1 MATPFIDSEV
11 APVQYYHLQSHTP
24 PPAEKTLLW
33 LQGVN
38 DAGPPAIDST
48 SEYAEETPGR
58 TVQMLP
64 GDVPP
69 ERHPLSPPPPPNQP
83 VLAAP
88 SPRKRREDP
97 PSDWIPPSYLQPK
110 TATAE
115 VQSGK
120 SDSKMGLDL
129 EYAVFGDHGAGSE
142 ASYQRTLQQAAG
154 GYPPEHGE
162 DVDLEPEGDLY
173 DDDVDSNEQERPESL
188 MSPNN
193 RTVPI
198 EDPNNSRSPR
208 YLSQSTGPSFG
219 NINRPSS
226 FAPMHMEKGPNVN
239 IQIQPPTD
247 RTVSPFFCLVI
258 QSNSHDIK
266 PPHFTRLA
274 LSNRHWNMQQ
284 SRSGRQSTISEMTD
298 PAGQIS
304 DEMQNLWMGG
314 GGLPPI
320 KTQGTGTSAKWK
332 PPPESIASETSFF
345 KNTGPTS
352 VHASAAPFSSSGPVT
367 AQATGNRVVPQ
378 STGTTNRQSMTRGAP
393 VQPQMTGMSSM
404 TGTSGKQSTRGA
416 PVAPQMTG
424 RSTATGTGRHSM
436 GGGRAPLQ
444 QQPTG
449 MTSSRQSTAR
459 MQPQVTGSKSSKVIP
474 QMTGKSA
481 RTSMSRAGQSVVQPP
496 SRAAGSAVGGQ
507 STTTGR
513 AKSPLG
519 QPSVTGGGYQSFGDM
534 MNDPMMNDGASYADE
549 GDEGHYPGAYPGT
562 DGNSFAGE
570 GMAYMGEDFG
580 RAPSVAESTHTL
592 RGEKKLHPFAGSAVA
607 PSEGGMHPL
616 RSVPPSEAG
625 GSIAPPY
632 RTGSPAGSRVSHRRS
647 TSGAGGPPSA
657 DRSGTPPRSYHNHN
671 HNHSHGDS
679 TPTPSESGFIDR
691 VPEMSER
698 ELLEVLKTPRTSY
711 TVSPSVLAEEVSRTH
726 YHDEDLCI
734 LLHAAEDPSQHEVIR
749 KAVRKAAKMRIK
761 RLGIE
766 DERRHEPLSIA
777 APPDASVAPQ
787 WARPLFDM
795 LQDAQTRLESLEGG
809 RNRIEA
815 PPSHMGSHRRGSD
828 AGFDLNVG
836 RTPVTAHG
844 NIDGSTVPSGT
855 HVGES
860 VLGGKTADYQ
870 HNLEDELPDHM
881 REHFQDPGTIRQ
893 ALREF
898 LNPDEHERSVG
909 PGTAMD
915 RSVFGRGESLY
926 GQDQEQSIAGGEGDV
941 EEELYKLRVKQPPP
955 RSELSHNGEI
965 PGIPDEDRDDPP
977 PQSAVSAPPDRDRAL
992 QTYQPPPVWQRVH
1005 QRLLNWAMVWPLG
1018 ELDKALGSTE
1028 RGHQVEEI
1036 ALSVW
1041 CTQVYKRYVR
1051 ARMSEGGGDPSK
1063 VDRMYVPPNM
1073 ADAISTAVYN
1083 GRHGDACQMLKDLWT
1098 PFGLDGMPRLIIVL
1112 ARHRRDEHHWVTHR
1126 FSLPDGQLSTY
1137 DTYPEKSL
1145 PDGRPLGWWFAIR
1158 SAWPHASYPPADALV
1173 QKMVR
1178 INRPLQLLVDCSVA
1192 AAAIWRNLL
1201 MGSKAERSV
1210 DLERLRDL
1218 ISTEVKSLKQRKEM
1232 GRLTVSNSR
1241 HDD

>member
-33 LQGVN
+33 LQGVD
-38 DAGPPAIDST
+38 DADAPAWDST
-48 SEYAEETPGR
+48 SEYAQETPGR

-69 ERHPLSPPPPPNQP
+69 ERHPLSPPPPPTQP
-83 VLAAP
+83 VLAVP

-110 TATAE
+110 QTE
-115 VQSGK
+115 EQSGR

-154 GYPPEHGE
+154 QYPADHGPEE
-162 DVDLEPEGDLY
+162 IDVEPEADLY

-198 EDPNNSRSPR
+198 EAPDNSRSPR

-226 FAPMHMEKGPNVN
+226 FAPMHMEKGTGNLN

-247 RTVSPFFCLVI
+247 R
-258 QSNSHDIK
+258 SH
-266 PPHFTRLA
+266 
-274 LSNRHWNMQQ
+274 
-284 SRSGRQSTISEMTD
+284 SRTGRESEITAD
-298 PAGQIS
+298 PVGQIS
-304 DEMQNLWMGG
+304 DEMQHLWNGG

-320 KTQGTGTSAKWK
+320 KTQGTGTSARWK
-332 PPPESIASETSFF
+332 PPPESVSEFSETSFF
-345 KNTGPTS
+345 KNAGPPGS
-352 VHASAAPFSSSGPVT
+352 VHASAFPLPASDPVT
-367 AQATGNRVVPQ
+367 AQVTGTAGRVVPQ
-378 STGTTNRQSMTRGAP
+378 STGMSSRQSMPRGAP
-393 VQPQMTGMSSM
+393 VPVQPQTTGMTGR
-404 TGTSGKQSTRGA
+404 QSTRGG
-416 PVAPQMTG
+416 PIAPQMTG
-424 RSTATGTGRHSM
+424 KQSTSGGRQSM
-436 GGGRAPLQ
+436 GGSRAPLQ
-444 QQPTG
+444 QQQTGVTG

-474 QMTGKSA
+474 QMTGKSG
-481 RTSMSRAGQSVVQPP
+481 RTSMSRAGQSVVQPAP
-496 SRAAGSAVGGQ
+496 RHSGPGSAVGGQ

-519 QPSVTGGGYQSFGDM
+519 KSSMTGGGYQSFGDVM
-534 MNDPMMNDGASYADE
+534 HDPMMNDSASYADE
-549 GDEGHYPGAYPGT
+549 GDEGQYPGAYPGT

-570 GMAYMGEDFG
+570 GMAYLGEDIG
-580 RAPSVAESTHTL
+580 RAPSVAESTNTL
-592 RGEKKLHPFAGSAVA
+592 RGEKKLHPLAGSAVA

-625 GSIAPPY
+625 GSQAPY
-632 RTGSPAGSRVSHRRS
+632 RTGSPAGSRISHRRS
-647 TSGAGGPPSA
+647 ASGTGGPPA
-657 DRSGTPPRSYHNHN
+657 DRSGTPTRSYHNHS
-671 HNHSHGDS
+671 HSHHSHGDS

-734 LLHAAEDPSQHEVIR
+734 LLHAAEDPNQHEVIR
-749 KAVRKAAKMRIK
+749 KAVRKAAKTRLK
-761 RLGIE
+761 RLAIE
-766 DERRHEPLSIA
+766 DEKRREPLSIA
-777 APPDASVAPQ
+777 APPDSNVAPQ

-815 PPSHMGSHRRGSD
+815 PPSHMGSHRPGSD

-844 NIDGSTVPSGT
+844 NIDASTHASGT
-855 HVGES
+855 NVDES

-870 HNLEDELPDHM
+870 HNPEDDYPDHM
-881 REHFQDPGTIRQ
+881 REHIQDPGTIRQ
-893 ALREF
+893 ALRDF
-898 LNPDEHERSVG
+898 LHPDERERSVIGGQSFAG

-915 RSVFGRGESLY
+915 RSVFGRGESVF
-926 GQDQEQSIAGGEGDV
+926 GHEQEQSIAGGEGDV

-955 RSELSHNGEI
+955 RSDNGEI
-965 PGIPDEDRDDPP
+965 PGIPDEDRHDDPP
-977 PQSAVSAPPDRDRAL
+977 PQSAISAPPERDRAL
-992 QTYQPPPVWQRVH
+992 QQYQAPPVWQRVH
-1005 QRLLNWAMVWPLG
+1005 QRLLNWAMVWPLT
-1018 ELDKALGSTE
+1018 ELDKALASTE

-1051 ARMSEGGGDPSK
+1051 ARMSEGGGDASK

-1098 PFGLDGMPRLIIVL
+1098 PFGLETMPRLIIVL

-1158 SAWPHASYPPADALV
+1158 SAWPHSSYPPADALV

-1241 HDD
+1241 HED

>member
-33 LQGVN
+33 LQGVS

-64 GDVPP
+64 GDMPP
-69 ERHPLSPPPPPNQP
+69 EHHPLSPPPPPNQP
-83 VLAAP
+83 ALVAP

-110 TATAE
+110 TAE

-154 GYPPEHGE
+154 GYPPGEHGAE
-162 DVDLEPEGDLY
+162 ELDIEPEGDLY
-173 DDDVDSNEQERPESL
+173 DDD
-188 MSPNN
+188 
-193 RTVPI
+193 VPI

-226 FAPMHMEKGPNVN
+226 FAPMHMEKGPGNVN

-247 RTVSPFFCLVI
+247 RT
-258 QSNSHDIK
+258 H
-266 PPHFTRLA
+266 
-274 LSNRHWNMQQ
+274 
-284 SRSGRQSTISEMTD
+284 SRTGRESELTD
-298 PAGQIS
+298 PVGDIS
-304 DEMQNLWMGG
+304 DEMQNLWTGG
-314 GGLPPI
+314 GVLPPI
-320 KTQGTGTSAKWK
+320 KTQGTGTSARWK
-332 PPPESIASETSFF
+332 PPPDSAASETSFF
-345 KNTGPTS
+345 KNSGPAGS
-352 VHASAAPFSSSGPVT
+352 VHASAAPLPSSGPIT

-378 STGTTNRQSMTRGAP
+378 STGMSNRQSTTRGTSIP
-393 VQPQMTGMSSM
+393 VQPQMTGM
-404 TGTSGKQSTRGA
+404 TGKQSTRGG
-416 PVAPQMTG
+416 PIAPQMTG
-424 RSTATGTGRHSM
+424 KQSTTAGRQSTGGS
-436 GGGRAPLQ
+436 RAPLQ
-444 QQPTG
+444 QQQTG

-459 MQPQVTGSKSSKVIP
+459 VQPQVTGSKSSKVIP

-481 RTSMSRAGQSVVQPP
+481 RTSMSRSGQSVSQSGPRHSYP
-496 SRAAGSAVGGQ
+496 GPGSAVGGQ

-519 QPSVTGGGYQSFGDM
+519 KASVTGGGYQSFGELMHDP
-534 MNDPMMNDGASYADE
+534 MNDDASYADE
-549 GDEGHYPGAYPGT
+549 MDDGQYPGAYPGT

-570 GMAYMGEDFG
+570 GMAYMGEDIG
-580 RAPSVAESTHTL
+580 RAPSVAESANTL
-592 RGEKKLHPFAGSAVA
+592 RGEKKLHPLAGSAVA

-625 GSIAPPY
+625 GSVAPPY
-632 RTGSPAGSRVSHRRS
+632 RTGSPAGSRISHRRS
-647 TSGAGGPPSA
+647 ASGAGGPPG
-657 DRSGTPPRSYHNHN
+657 DRSGTPTRSYHNH
-671 HNHSHGDS
+671 HSHGDP
-679 TPTPSESGFIDR
+679 TPTPSEAGFIDR
-691 VPEMSER
+691 VPDMSER

-711 TVSPSVLAEEVSRTH
+711 TVSPSVLAEEVNRTH

-734 LLHAAEDPSQHEVIR
+734 LLHAAEDPNQHEVIR

-766 DERRHEPLSIA
+766 EEKRRHEPLSIA
-777 APPDASVAPQ
+777 APPDSSVAPP

-795 LQDAQTRLESLEGG
+795 LQDAHTRLESLEGG

-815 PPSHMGSHRRGSD
+815 PPSHMGSHRPGSD

-844 NIDGSTVPSGT
+844 NIDASTVPSGT

-870 HNLEDELPDHM
+870 NNMDDDLPDHM
-881 REHFQDPGTIRQ
+881 REHLQDPGTIRQ

-898 LNPDEHERSVG
+898 LHPDEHERSVG

-915 RSVFGRGESLY
+915 RSVFGRGESVY
-926 GQDQEQSIAGGEGDV
+926 GQEQDQSIAGGEGDV
-941 EEELYKLRVKQPPP
+941 EEELYKLRVKQPLA
-955 RSELSHNGEI
+955 RSVSPNGEI
-965 PGIPDEDRDDPP
+965 PDIPGEDRNDEP
-977 PQSAVSAPPDRDRAL
+977 PQSAVSAPPDRDRAV
-992 QTYQPPPVWQRVH
+992 QSYQPPPVWQRVH
-1005 QRLLNWAMVWPLG
+1005 QRLLNWAMVWPLT
-1018 ELDKALGSTE
+1018 ELDKALASTE

-1051 ARMSEGGGDPSK
+1051 ARMSEGGGDASK

-1241 HDD
+1241 NDD

>member
-24 PPAEKTLLW
+24 PLLW

-38 DAGPPAIDST
+38 DAGPLSHPAVDST
-48 SEYAEETPGR
+48 SEYAAETPGQ

-64 GDVPP
+64 GDAP
-69 ERHPLSPPPPPNQP
+69 ERHPLSPPPPPPQP

-88 SPRKRREDP
+88 SPRKRREEP

-110 TATAE
+110 VAE
-115 VQSGK
+115 EQSGK
-120 SDSKMGLDL
+120 SESKMGLDL
-129 EYAVFGDHGAGSE
+129 EYVFGDHGAGSE

-154 GYPPEHGE
+154 GYPTEEHNGE
-162 DVDLEPEGDLY
+162 ELDIEPEGDLY

-226 FAPMHMEKGPNVN
+226 FAPMHTMMEKGPNVN

-247 RTVSPFFCLVI
+247 RT
-258 QSNSHDIK
+258 H
-266 PPHFTRLA
+266 
-274 LSNRHWNMQQ
+274 
-284 SRSGRQSTISEMTD
+284 SRTGRESEITMD
-298 PAGQIS
+298 PVGQIT
-304 DEMQNLWMGG
+304 DEMDNLWSGSA
-314 GGLPPI
+314 LPPI

-332 PPPESIASETSFF
+332 FGVGLARRSSNRVLSSRLYDRDSKNPKEPPTESAGSEASFYR
-345 KNTGPTS
+345 N
-352 VHASAAPFSSSGPVT
+352 SGPIGSGYGNV
-367 AQATGNRVVPQ
+367 APPHTGLVSTQITGSRGVAPQ
-378 STGTTNRQSMTRGAP
+378 QTGTTNRQSTARGTQVP
-393 VQPQMTGMSSM
+393 VQPQMTGM
-404 TGTSGKQSTRGA
+404 TGKQSTRGA
-416 PVAPQMTG
+416 PIAPQMTG
-424 RSTATGTGRHSM
+424 KQSTAGGRHSM
-436 GGGRAPLQ
+436 GASRGAPIQPQ
-444 QQPTG
+444 QTG
-449 MTSSRQSTAR
+449 MTNSRQSTAR
-459 MQPQVTGSKSSKVIP
+459 VQPQMTGSKSSKVIP
-474 QMTGKSA
+474 QMTGKSG
-481 RTSMSRAGQSVVQPP
+481 RTSMSRAGQSVSQPGP
-496 SRAAGSAVGGQ
+496 RHSIAGSAVGGQ
-507 STTTGR
+507 STTPGR

-519 QPSVTGGGYQSFGDM
+519 RGSVTGGYQSFGDM
-534 MNDPMMNDGASYADE
+534 MQDPAMNDNASYADE
-549 GDEGHYPGAYPGT
+549 LDEGQYPGAYPGT

-570 GMAYMGEDFG
+570 GMAYMGEDIG
-580 RAPSVAESTHTL
+580 RAPSVAESANTL
-592 RGEKKLHPFAGSAVA
+592 RGEKKLHPLAGSAVA

-632 RTGSPAGSRVSHRRS
+632 RTGSPAGSRISHRRS
-647 TSGAGGPPSA
+647 ASGAGGPPA
-657 DRSGTPPRSYHNHN
+657 DRSGTPTRSYHNH
-671 HNHSHGDS
+671 HSHGDS
-679 TPTPSESGFIDR
+679 TPTPSEAGFIDR
-691 VPEMSER
+691 VPDMSER

-766 DERRHEPLSIA
+766 DESN
-777 APPDASVAPQ
+777 VAPQ

-815 PPSHMGSHRRGSD
+815 PPSHIGSHRPPSD
-828 AGFDLNVG
+828 AGFDLNIG
-836 RTPVTAHG
+836 RTPMTAHG
-844 NIDGSTVPSGT
+844 NIDASTVPSGT

-870 HNLEDELPDHM
+870 QPLEDEFPDHS
-881 REHFQDPGTIRQ
+881 REHIQDPGTIRQ

-898 LNPDEHERSVG
+898 LHPDEHEQSVAGGRSFAG

-915 RSVFGRGESLY
+915 RSVFGRGESVF
-926 GQDQEQSIAGGEGDV
+926 GHEQEPSIAGGEGDV

-955 RSELSHNGEI
+955 RSEVSHNGEVPEI
-965 PGIPDEDRDDPP
+965 PGEDRNDDHP

-992 QTYQPPPVWQRVH
+992 QTYQAPPVWQRVH
-1005 QRLLNWAMVWPLG
+1005 QRLLNWAMVWPLT
-1018 ELDKALGSTE
+1018 ELDKALASTE

-1051 ARMSEGGGDPSK
+1051 ARMSEGGGDVSK

-1098 PFGLDGMPRLIIVL
+1098 PFGLEGMPRLIIVL

-1126 FSLPDGQLSTY
+1126 QVA
-1137 DTYPEKSL
+1137 
-1145 PDGRPLGWWFAIR
+1145 PLGWWFAIR

-1232 GRLTVSNSR
+1232 GRLTVSTSR
-1241 HDD
+1241 NDD

>member
-11 APVQYYHLQSHTP
+11 APVQYLHLQSHTP

-33 LQGVN
+33 LQGVG
-38 DAGPPAIDST
+38 DADVPSWDST
-48 SEYAEETPGR
+48 SEYAQETPGQ

-69 ERHPLSPPPPPNQP
+69 ERHPLSPPPPPTQP
-83 VLAAP
+83 VLAVP

-110 TATAE
+110 HQE
-115 VQSGK
+115 EQSGK

-154 GYPPEHGE
+154 GYPPGDHNPEE
-162 DVDLEPEGDLY
+162 IDVDVEPEGDLY

-226 FAPMHMEKGPNVN
+226 FAPMHMEKGPGNVN
-239 IQIQPPTD
+239 IQIQPPTTD
-247 RTVSPFFCLVI
+247 R
-258 QSNSHDIK
+258 SH
-266 PPHFTRLA
+266 
-274 LSNRHWNMQQ
+274 
-284 SRSGRQSTISEMTD
+284 SRTGRESEITAD
-298 PAGQIS
+298 PIGQIS
-304 DEMQNLWMGG
+304 DEMQHLWNGG
-314 GGLPPI
+314 GVLPPI

-332 PPPESIASETSFF
+332 PPPESAASETSFF
-345 KNTGPTS
+345 KNAGPAGS
-352 VHASAAPFSSSGPVT
+352 VHASAVPLPPSDPVT
-367 AQATGNRVVPQ
+367 ASRIVSQ
-378 STGTTNRQSMTRGAP
+378 STGMSSRHSIPRGAPIP
-393 VQPQMTGMSSM
+393 VQPQMTGM
-404 TGTSGKQSTRGA
+404 TGKQSTRGG
-416 PVAPQMTG
+416 PIAPQMTG
-424 RSTATGTGRHSM
+424 KQSTTTGRHSM
-436 GGGRAPLQ
+436 GGSRAPLQ
-444 QQPTG
+444 QQQTGMTGMTG

-474 QMTGKSA
+474 QMTGKSG
-481 RTSMSRAGQSVVQPP
+481 RTSMSRAGQSVVQPTP
-496 SRAAGSAVGGQ
+496 RHSGPGSAVGGQ

-519 QPSVTGGGYQSFGDM
+519 KSSMTGGGYQSFGDVM
-534 MNDPMMNDGASYADE
+534 HDPMMNDGASYADE
-549 GDEGHYPGAYPGT
+549 GDEGLYPGAYPAT

-570 GMAYMGEDFG
+570 GMAYLGEDIG
-580 RAPSVAESTHTL
+580 RAPSVAESANTL
-592 RGEKKLHPFAGSAVA
+592 RGEKKLHPLAGSAVA

-625 GSIAPPY
+625 GSQAPY
-632 RTGSPAGSRVSHRRS
+632 RTGSPAGSRISHRRS
-647 TSGAGGPPSA
+647 ASGTGGPSA
-657 DRSGTPPRSYHNHN
+657 DRSGTPTRSYHNHS
-671 HNHSHGDS
+671 HQSHGDA
-679 TPTPSESGFIDR
+679 TPTPSEAGFIDR

-711 TVSPSVLAEEVSRTH
+711 TVSPSVLAEEVGRTH

-734 LLHAAEDPSQHEVIR
+734 LLHAAEDPNQHEVIR
-749 KAVRKAAKMRIK
+749 KAVRKAAKTRLK
-761 RLGIE
+761 RLAIE
-766 DERRHEPLSIA
+766 DEKRREPLSIA
-777 APPDASVAPQ
+777 APPDSNVAPQ

-815 PPSHMGSHRRGSD
+815 PPSHIGSHRPGSD
-828 AGFDLNVG
+828 AGFDFNVG

-855 HVGES
+855 NVDES
-860 VLGGKTADYQ
+860 VLGSKTADYQ
-870 HNLEDELPDHM
+870 HNIEDDIPDHM
-881 REHFQDPGTIRQ
+881 REHIQDPGTIRQ

-898 LNPDEHERSVG
+898 LNPDERERSVVGGQSFAG

-915 RSVFGRGESLY
+915 RSVFGRGESTY
-926 GQDQEQSIAGGEGDV
+926 Q
-941 EEELYKLRVKQPPP
+941 
-955 RSELSHNGEI
+955 
-965 PGIPDEDRDDPP
+965 
-977 PQSAVSAPPDRDRAL
+977 APPI
-992 QTYQPPPVWQRVH
+992 WQRVH
-1005 QRLLNWAMVWPLG
+1005 QRLLNWAMVWPLT
-1018 ELDKALGSTE
+1018 ELDKALASTE

-1051 ARMSEGGGDPSK
+1051 ARMSEGGGDASK

-1098 PFGLDGMPRLIIVL
+1098 PFGLEGMPRLIIVL